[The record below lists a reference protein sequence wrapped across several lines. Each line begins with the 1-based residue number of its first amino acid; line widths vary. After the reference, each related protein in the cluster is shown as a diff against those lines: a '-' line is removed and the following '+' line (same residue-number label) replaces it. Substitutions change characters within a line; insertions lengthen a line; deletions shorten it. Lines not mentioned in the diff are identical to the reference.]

1 MKYFY
6 KSGSSR
12 KQKRKPLEAEALN
25 LRVLMDCWNQENLKQ
40 VNGSNVV
47 KCVQKKYFSYIIDK
61 IVSLTRNF

>member
-1 MKYFY
+1 MKCFY
-6 KSGSSR
+6 KSGSIR